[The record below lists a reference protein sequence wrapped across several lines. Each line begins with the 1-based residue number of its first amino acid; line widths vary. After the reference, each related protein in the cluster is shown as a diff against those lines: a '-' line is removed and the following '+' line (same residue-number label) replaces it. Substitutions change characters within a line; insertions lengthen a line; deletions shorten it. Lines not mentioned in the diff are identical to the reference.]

1 MIVFTE
7 RGIKIKHAGVQ
18 KEQNERTRV
27 GVIYTFTRRIKGT
40 YLIGSD
46 QLSIFQRLCFL
57 EQF

>member
-7 RGIKIKHAGVQ
+7 RGIKLKNAGIQ

-27 GVIYTFTRRIKGT
+27 DVIYTITRRIKCT

-46 QLSIFQRLCFL
+46 QLSIFQRLYFL